1 MLSRLTNTATRRL
14 PRHVGGVCTQWSNL
28 ENATNPSPSTTSSR
42 TFASPSTSVESAAF
56 PTAAAQG
63 NDQQNDQAVEE
74 PTSLMDRSDKS
85 IFQKFFDRHS
95 IRKQTNRILVAESF
109 LEAAISQA
117 SDPRWYGPGRI
128 TKDFRSYQAVLT
140 MHVWML
146 HKRLLADTE
155 DPDGATLI
163 QEELFDILWTDS
175 TNRMRSY
182 GVNEML
188 LQKNLKTVQ
197 QYTFM
202 HCFHYDHCYSGEL
215 LQNPKERLKE
225 LKNLVQT
232 HILLLKSPEEE
243 AEASSSEA
251 VVVPDDADDQAERI
265 AWYIETQYQNIAHDW
280 PDDWYR
286 KARVAWVDL
295 PDFCGMVDAKGK
307 VLEPIPMDPEDFL
320 PEDWAKN
327 IANDGSYYYW
337 NTKTRQAQWEKPE
350 EDLVLK
356 PQDGYAREMNEMT
369 PTSQ

>member
-1 MLSRLTNTATRRL
+1 MLWRLTNASTRRL
-14 PRHVGGVCTQWSNL
+14 PRRLGGAARARWPDL
-28 ENATNPSPSTTSSR
+28 ERATTHSPPSTTSGRAFS
-42 TFASPSTSVESAAF
+42 SPSVESSAAL
-56 PTAAAQG
+56 PGAADRGNDDRRDAEAAGAAA
-63 NDQQNDQAVEE
+63 
-74 PTSLMDRSDKS
+74 PSMDGSGKN
-85 IFQKFFDRHS
+85 IFRKLLDRHS
-95 IRKQTNRILVAESF
+95 ISKQTNRILVAESF
-109 LEAAISQA
+109 LQAAITQA

-128 TKDFRSYQAVLT
+128 KKDFRSYQAILT

-155 DPDGATLI
+155 DPHSAHLI

-188 LQKNLKTVQ
+188 LAKNLKTVQ

-215 LQNPKERLKE
+215 LKNPKQRLEE
-225 LKNLVQT
+225 LKHLVRM

-243 AEASSSEA
+243 EAEASRGEA

-265 AWYIETQYQNIAHDW
+265 AWYIEAQYQNIAHDW

-295 PDFCGMVDAKGK
+295 PDFGNMVDSKGN
-307 VLEPIPMDPEDFL
+307 VLEPFPMDPEDAL
-320 PEDWAKN
+320 LENWAKN

-337 NTKTRQAQWEKPE
+337 NTETRHAQWERPE
-350 EDLVLK
+350 EQLVGDLL
-356 PQDGYAREMNEMT
+356 MT
-369 PTSQ
+369 GTEGR